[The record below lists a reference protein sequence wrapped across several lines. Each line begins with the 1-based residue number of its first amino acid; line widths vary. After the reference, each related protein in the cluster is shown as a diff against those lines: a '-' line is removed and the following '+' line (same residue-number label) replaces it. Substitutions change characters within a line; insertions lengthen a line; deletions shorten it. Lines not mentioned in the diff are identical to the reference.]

1 MNCTGTYEEPLSI
14 LLEENK
20 NTEPF
25 SEGGTEIDIGN
36 HTLVVCF
43 SATGNTKA
51 VAETI
56 AKAVSYTHL
65 ISIYTDTD
73 WCNSAHTGDYKFLF
87 RHETIYHLYATVFLN
102 VRKRPV
108 RVSKPEVIRVPCV
121 FSI

>member
-1 MNCTGTYEEPLSI
+1 MNYTGTYEELLST

-25 SEGGTEIDIGN
+25 FEGGTEINIGN

-56 AKAVSYTHL
+56 AKATDGVLVNLYTMEDL
-65 ISIYTDTD
+65 
-73 WCNSAHTGDYKFLF
+73 
-87 RHETIYHLYATVFLN
+87 V
-102 VRKRPV
+102 
-108 RVSKPEVIRVPCV
+108 
-121 FSI
+121 

>member
-1 MNCTGTYEEPLSI
+1 MLVFLFTVCESTAMNCTGTYEESLSI

-36 HTLVVCF
+36 HTLAECF

-56 AKAVSYTHL
+56 AKATDGALFELTPVDLYTVEDLVWTSEDSRVNTEHNDESNKL
-65 ISIYTDTD
+65 LKIYITM
-73 WCNSAHTGDYKFLF
+73 K
-87 RHETIYHLYATVFLN
+87 N
-102 VRKRPV
+102 V
-108 RVSKPEVIRVPCV
+108 
-121 FSI
+121 

>member
-1 MNCTGTYEEPLSI
+1 MLVFLFTVCGSTAMNCTGTYEESLST

-51 VAETI
+51 IAETI
-56 AKAVSYTHL
+56 AKATDGALFELTPVDLYTVEDL
-65 ISIYTDTD
+65 VWTNKDSRVNTDYM
-73 WCNSAHTGDYKFLF
+73 SQ
-87 RHETIYHLYATVFLN
+87 
-102 VRKRPV
+102 
-108 RVSKPEVIRVPCV
+108 
-121 FSI
+121 